1 MISVSPFI
9 FYSLL
14 GIALI
19 VVVFFICLTFSAIR
33 YRKTLRQQKAQ
44 KLENIRQ
51 KEIKKLNN
59 QIVELT
65 NDVLALRLQFN
76 DFQKKIK

>member
-1 MISVSPFI
+1 MISVSPSI

-14 GIALI
+14 GIVLI
-19 VVVFFICLTFSAIR
+19 VVIFFICLTFSAKR
-33 YRKTLRQQKAQ
+33 NRKTLKQQKAQ